1 MRATARPLV
10 YLVSVLLASV
20 LTVSAFGQAWVP
32 PKGEGEIATSYQN
45 LFTKDHFNGDG
56 SRHDYGHIRLFGVI
70 QEFDYGATDKL
81 AVSVSVPYGFGKYY
95 GSFPHQLPIDNGD
108 YHSALQD
115 LHVGFRYNVRTHPF
129 MFTPFLAVAFPSH
142 HYEHFAHSAVGTDL
156 WEVQMGMNAG
166 KRLAPVLPNAFVQMR
181 YSYAV
186 VQRVLGIRPNRS
198 RVETQFGYFLTRRL
212 SLQAIATSQI
222 THGGLDFPNDF
233 PSRSPNNVR
242 WRHHDQ
248 ISTINFLNMGGGVSF
263 GLTKS
268 LQVYSSLLTTVW
280 GQNGH
285 ALRTGVSVGV
295 SWGFRTPWARPHAQ
309 AVVEP
314 QQIEIAEWRA
324 KFTPPTQQPCH

>member
-10 YLVSVLLASV
+10 YLPLVLLVGV

-32 PKGEGEIATSYQN
+32 PKGEGEMATSYQN

-70 QEFDYGATDKL
+70 QEFDYGVTDKL
-81 AVSVSVPYGFGKYY
+81 AVNLSVPYGFGKYH
-95 GSFPHQLPIDNGD
+95 GPFPHLLPIDNGD
-108 YHSALQD
+108 YHGALQD
-115 LHVGFRYNVRTHPF
+115 LHLGFRYNVRARPF

-166 KRLAPVLPNAFVQMR
+166 KRLDPVLPNAYFQLR
-181 YSYAV
+181 YSYAI
-186 VQRVLGIRPNRS
+186 VQRVIGIRPDRS
-198 RVETQFGYFLTRRL
+198 RVETQFGYFLTRRV
-212 SLQAIATSQI
+212 SLQVTAASQI

-233 PSRSPNNVR
+233 PSRSPNDVR

-248 ISTINFLNMGGGVSF
+248 ISTINFLNVGGGVSVA
-263 GLTKS
+263 LTKS

-285 ALRTGVSVGV
+285 ALRTGMSVGV
-295 SWGFRTPWARPHAQ
+295 SWAFRTPWARPRAE
-309 AVVEP
+309 AALEP
-314 QQIEIAEWRA
+314 QVEVAEWRN
-324 KFTPPTQQPCH
+324 KFAPPTQQQCH